1 MSAGFVSTN
10 VTVDPTRPPVQ
21 AIAPVGEVWTDVT
34 TAAPGDTITVWARC
48 STATSGTGEPTWVT
62 MGMSLMDPV
71 GDLEDILT
79 GEIVTGT
86 NGTVSSDITFPD
98 NATFPYRPFVECG
111 DDIGSSA
118 PGPPVLAENAMHA
131 EGWGAAVRIQPGRQ
145 QPRIAPIPPPPPLGA
160 PWLEPSSGSG
170 VAGIA
175 ATVAGVGAI
184 GAGVAFAWRR
194 RNTTRRPHR

>member
-98 NATFPYRPFVECG
+98 NAT
-111 DDIGSSA
+111 
-118 PGPPVLAENAMHA
+118 
-131 EGWGAAVRIQPGRQ
+131 
-145 QPRIAPIPPPPPLGA
+145 LGQ
-160 PWLEPSSGSG
+160 LTLSG
-170 VAGIA
+170 VTRWWSRG
-175 ATVAGVGAI
+175 GWVGCRL
-184 GAGVAFAWRR
+184 GRGGPW
-194 RNTTRRPHR
+194 